1 MLRLD
6 IFRDIDNMC
15 VISVDMRVDDVLM
28 RRCVDNLAGLSIII
42 L

>member
-6 IFRDIDNMC
+6 ILRDIDNMC
-15 VISVDMRVDDVLM
+15 VISVDMRVDVC
-28 RRCVDNLAGLSIII
+28 RCVDNLAGLSIII